1 MADLF
6 TEQTFALQEYEEVPN
21 GIGGY
26 KEEWTDKGE
35 LSGFLDLFSGS
46 NRNYNNQNAI
56 VEQSTHILIT
66 DYTEAVNDKMKVVDS
81 RGREYVI
88 TLIDDPLNIHDHL
101 EIYLEL
107 SGVANG

>member
-35 LSGFLDLFSGS
+35 LSGFLDLFSGATEITTTKMQLWS
-46 NRNYNNQNAI
+46 NRRT
-56 VEQSTHILIT
+56 S
-66 DYTEAVNDKMKVVDS
+66 
-81 RGREYVI
+81 
-88 TLIDDPLNIHDHL
+88 
-101 EIYLEL
+101 
-107 SGVANG
+107 